1 MSMFRKTVLTTA
13 IIGAGLVS
21 TTGAAFAGDCP
32 DSGSKS
38 HGHGHESSES
48 GHHASGIGCANG
60 TEAENNNGGEA
71 LGSVLGG
78 DQAISSLN
86 LCDNLN
92 GNTILSNNNVALLGD
107 IQNGDNTQITETK
120 TSADS
125 TGKNSAAT
133 VTPIPA
139 A

>member
-38 HGHGHESSES
+38 HGHESSDS
-48 GHHASGIGCANG
+48 KHQASGLGCANG

-71 LGSVLGG
+71 LLGSVLGG

-86 LCDNLN
+86 VCDNLN
-92 GNTILSNNNVALLGD
+92 GNSILSNNNVSLLGN
-107 IQNGDNTQITETK
+107 IQNGDNTQITDTK
-120 TSADS
+120 TSAE
-125 TGKNSAAT
+125 TAGKNSGAT

>member
-32 DSGSKS
+32 DSGSKN

-48 GHHASGIGCANG
+48 GHQASGVGCANR

-71 LGSVLGG
+71 ALGG
-78 DQAISSLN
+78 ILGGSQAISSLN

-92 GNTILSNNNVALLGD
+92 GNSVLSNNNIALGD
-107 IQNGDNTQITETK
+107 IQNGDNTEITETR
-120 TSADS
+120 TA
-125 TGKNSAAT
+125 TETVGRNSGAT
-133 VTPIPA
+133 VTPIRG
-139 A
+139 